1 MYRVYTKHLIS
12 HKNGIPA
19 LVATATTT
27 ATTAAV
33 CASYHDGCNA
43 AVTMATDARHQ
54 RWRWGQRPN
63 AQDRTYWSTPLAS
76 TPTDQPPPTTDPSTW
91 AAERCIGVIW
101 SRVKGG
107 KTSLSIRKPNGISF
121 DNARRRSCRPM
132 PANCYLDKFHL
143 SLSLSFRIDRILLRG
158 ELSLD
163 SNGYALMRID

>member
-12 HKNGIPA
+12 HKNGMPA

-76 TPTDQPPPTTDPSTW
+76 TPTDQPPPLRRPIRPPGPPSVVLASYG
-91 AAERCIGVIW
+91 AAWRAEKLLYLYGSLTESRSIMLGAAAAVRCRQIAIW
-101 SRVKGG
+101 INFIYHFLCPSVSIESSRVE
-107 KTSLSIRKPNGISF
+107 
-121 DNARRRSCRPM
+121 
-132 PANCYLDKFHL
+132 NCH
-143 SLSLSFRIDRILLRG
+143 
-158 ELSLD
+158 
-163 SNGYALMRID
+163 

>member
-1 MYRVYTKHLIS
+1 MKHLIS
-12 HKNGIPA
+12 HKNGMCR
-19 LVATATTT
+19 LWLATATATT

-43 AVTMATDARHQ
+43 AVAMATDARHQ
-54 RWRWGQRPN
+54 RRRWGQRPN

-76 TPTDQPPPTTDPSTW
+76 TPTDQPPPPPPTTDPSTW

-107 KTSLSIRKPNGISF
+107 KTSLSIRKPNGISL

-132 PANCYLDKFHL
+132 AANCYLDKFHL
-143 SLSLSFRIDRILLRG
+143 SFFFLFP
-158 ELSLD
+158 
-163 SNGYALMRID
+163 YW